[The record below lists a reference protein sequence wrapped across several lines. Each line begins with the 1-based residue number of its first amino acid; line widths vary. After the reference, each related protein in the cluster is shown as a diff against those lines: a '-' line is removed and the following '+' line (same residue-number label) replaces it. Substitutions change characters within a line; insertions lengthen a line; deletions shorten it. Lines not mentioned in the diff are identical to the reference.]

1 VRRPCMQFLF
11 RHRTGAARC
20 DINRMGAARWSRNY
34 VSGWH
39 RGDASKP
46 QRKAAARGVEL
57 TPRSNDGRG
66 VDGWWPN
73 LRDWP
78 PKKPMIG
85 QADVNNIHR
94 RWQMVT
100 RCNDVK
106 QTEVQL
112 AVSSRESVMDAKV
125 EIWLQATTDY
135 DWNKHRNVEVSV
147 HRNTNDEKVK
157 RS

>member
-1 VRRPCMQFLF
+1 M
-11 RHRTGAARC
+11 
-20 DINRMGAARWSRNY
+20 
-34 VSGWH
+34 
-39 RGDASKP
+39 
-46 QRKAAARGVEL
+46 
-57 TPRSNDGRG
+57 
-66 VDGWWPN
+66 
-73 LRDWP
+73 
-78 PKKPMIG
+78 MIG

-135 DWNKHRNVEVSV
+135 D
-147 HRNTNDEKVK
+147 
-157 RS
+157 